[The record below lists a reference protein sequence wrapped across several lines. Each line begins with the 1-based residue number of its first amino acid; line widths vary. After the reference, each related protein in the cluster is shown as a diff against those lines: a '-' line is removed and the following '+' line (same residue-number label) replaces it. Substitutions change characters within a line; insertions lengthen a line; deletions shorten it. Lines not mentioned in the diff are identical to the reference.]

1 MGAFYYEEYNIRED
15 LISEYIGLAQEKVRD
30 RRLNEWINMVD
41 EKMSKLEVDVETV
54 HMISYVKMY
63 HMISTS
69 S

>member
-63 HMISTS
+63 DMISTS